1 MLRSF
6 REYLTQ
12 SMIFFDLCN
21 TLKFV
26 CGTHVHPCVRK
37 RVCDAVSVFVSF
49 LLTSCLLTSFTN
61 DPSVKFTNGVGKIL
75 TCFTNRAQIYW
86 RCVSKKLR
94 SQRVPNAPLRLELI
108 EFLALRVFEW
118 CNSQI
123 FLWSG
128 NKFGFTL
135 ELLTWFTNILTR

>member
-6 REYLTQ
+6 REYLKQ

-21 TLKFV
+21 TLKFT
-26 CGTHVHPCVRK
+26 CGTHVHPYVRK

-49 LLTSCLLTSFTN
+49 LLTRCLLTRFTN
-61 DPSVKFTNGVGKIL
+61 DPSVKFTNGTGKIL

-94 SQRVPNAPLRLELI
+94 SQRVPNAPLHLELI

-118 CNSQI
+118 CNSRI

-128 NKFGFTL
+128 NKFGFAL
-135 ELLTWFTNILTR
+135 KLLTWFTNILTR